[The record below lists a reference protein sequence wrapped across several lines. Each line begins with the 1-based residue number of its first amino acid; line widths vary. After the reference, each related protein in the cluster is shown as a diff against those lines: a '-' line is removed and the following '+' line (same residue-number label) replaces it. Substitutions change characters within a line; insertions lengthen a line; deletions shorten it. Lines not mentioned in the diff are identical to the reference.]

1 MTTLEIDE
9 PLLTAAAIV
18 QSKIAN
24 GILPNILPPRNVIL
38 CFQSSLLRYVTRKR
52 RTKKVTGFLGDVFL
66 LNETHGQTAIAGNF
80 GIGAPAAVALMEEL
94 VAFGA
99 RRLIALGFAGGLQAD
114 LHAGDLIIC
123 ERAVRDEGT
132 SRHYLPAEKFA
143 KADTE
148 LTRALSQ
155 RLDPASLRVGT
166 SWTTDAP
173 YREMKSQVEQYR
185 QEGILSVEM
194 EAAALFAAGA
204 SLGVSVS
211 AAFVIADVLN
221 GWQWQI
227 DFDRMR
233 VERGL
238 QILFDAAHD
247 VFQESQ

>member
-1 MTTLEIDE
+1 
-9 PLLTAAAIV
+9 
-18 QSKIAN
+18 
-24 GILPNILPPRNVIL
+24 
-38 CFQSSLLRYVTRKR
+38 
-52 RTKKVTGFLGDVFL
+52 
-66 LNETHGQTAIAGNF
+66 
-80 GIGAPAAVALMEEL
+80 
-94 VAFGA
+94 
-99 RRLIALGFAGGLQAD
+99 
-114 LHAGDLIIC
+114 
-123 ERAVRDEGT
+123 
-132 SRHYLPAEKFA
+132 
-143 KADTE
+143 
-148 LTRALSQ
+148 
-155 RLDPASLRVGT
+155 
-166 SWTTDAP
+166 
-173 YREMKSQVEQYR
+173 MKSQVEQYR